1 MLLNNSKN
9 LIKLLGCASHLNCF
23 IFQSLKDFSIYL
35 FITYNGKKKK
45 KEGDQKEVSSKRRVN
60 NPPFFFPASHPLLTK
75 PCVDEES
82 RNALRVII
90 FFTLKN
96 LTGNYF
102 LFQLQG
108 QKMDSCLI

>member
-1 MLLNNSKN
+1 MHLTLIASFSKAWRT
-9 LIKLLGCASHLNCF
+9 LAF
-23 IFQSLKDFSIYL
+23 ISSLPKKE
-35 FITYNGKKKK
+35 KKKK
-45 KEGDQKEVSSKRRVN
+45 KEGDQKEVSSNRRVN
-60 NPPFFFPASHPLLTK
+60 NPPFFFPALHPLLTK